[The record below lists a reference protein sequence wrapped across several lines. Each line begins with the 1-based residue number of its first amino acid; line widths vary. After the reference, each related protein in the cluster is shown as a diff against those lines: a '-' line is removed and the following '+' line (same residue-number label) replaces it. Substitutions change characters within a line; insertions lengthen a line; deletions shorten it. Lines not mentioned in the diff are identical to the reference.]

1 VLVSLLLPTYSSIMV
16 RRNLLA
22 LLQLCLW
29 LALVGISHAK
39 QQRQL
44 QTTRLG
50 AGRFVKKNDSKDS
63 PAPTIEPSA
72 GPTTDPPSV
81 APSSTPPIVAPPAA
95 ATTNS
100 TEEQDLDLSS
110 SLFTNS
116 SSSTTPAPTPP
127 AELLALVL
135 NAWVD
140 PTVLAMALRTYA
152 HNNVVHIQDTR
163 QVDDDGTMYLYE
175 ISVHD
180 TDPWLNDP
188 IALAA
193 FIRYAFDDSG
203 VGEEDDS
210 TPLLM
215 VQITRLEDYD
225 DASTKEQ
232 EAAAQAAAQQEDDD
246 DKLLLIVIMVVSW
259 SLVCCCLG
267 IAILLIPNLL
277 RYRQELREQWSY
289 NASKER
295 QVTGAIQGPSH
306 THDDTSEEEE
316 EHAWG
321 ERQLRHSM
329 S

>member
-1 VLVSLLLPTYSSIMV
+1 MV

-29 LALVGISHAK
+29 LALAGTGHAK
-39 QQRQL
+39 QQERQL
-44 QTTRLG
+44 EQTTRLG
-50 AGRFVKKNDSKDS
+50 AGRFVKKNDSKDT
-63 PAPTIEPSA
+63 PAPTPMPSV
-72 GPTTDPPSV
+72 GPTILVATTDPPSV
-81 APSSTPPIVAPPAA
+81 APVTPRPAA
-95 ATTNS
+95 ATTTNS
-100 TEEQDLDLSS
+100 AEEDLDLSS
-110 SLFTNS
+110 SLFTD

-135 NAWVD
+135 NGWVD

-152 HNNVVHIQDTR
+152 KNNVVQIQDTR
-163 QVDDDGTMYLYE
+163 QVEDGTMYLYE

-180 TDPWLNDP
+180 TDPWLNEQ

-203 VGEEDDS
+203 VVGEEEDS
-210 TPLLM
+210 TPLFM

-225 DASTKEQ
+225 DASATSEQ
-232 EAAAQAAAQQEDDD
+232 EAAAQQEDDD
-246 DKLLLIVIMVVSW
+246 DKLLLIVIMVVCW

-295 QVTGAIQGPSH
+295 QVTGAIHGGPSH
-306 THDDTSEEEE
+306 TFDDMSEEEE
-316 EHAWG
+316 EEACWG
-321 ERQLRHSM
+321 QRQLRHSM